1 MIRGIGMDV
10 VEIQRFEE
18 ALERHGER
26 LRNRL
31 FTRAEQ
37 EYCDA
42 HPNPGTSYAARF
54 AAKEAV
60 AKALGTG
67 IAGGIQ
73 WIDIEVVRDSAG
85 RPSIILH
92 RRARVVFAELRGQ
105 RVWLSMT
112 HSRLVA
118 AANAVIE
125 GT

>member
-1 MIRGIGMDV
+1 MDV